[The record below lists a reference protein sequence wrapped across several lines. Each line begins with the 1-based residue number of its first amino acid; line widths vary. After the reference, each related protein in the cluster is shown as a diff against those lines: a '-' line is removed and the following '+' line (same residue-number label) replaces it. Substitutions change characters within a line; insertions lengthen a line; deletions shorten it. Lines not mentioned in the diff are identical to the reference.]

1 VSLAASLNNFSFSPG
16 HNGAFA
22 ADAAG
27 AFHPMWIDNRTGVYQ
42 VWTATVTVKGLVAR
56 NGGADL
62 GELADLSSRVSL
74 QVVTTSYDRQS
85 NRLTFHTRLKNTT
98 RADTLRAPL
107 KARVIE
113 LSSEVAKTV
122 EVVNADNQVR
132 GTGAVLDFTPLLKN
146 AMLLPDSL
154 SAPKDIVFQLTGLQP
169 FRTGTDLH
177 LGFVNMEAKMLG
189 PATRAAPRT
198 RATNNGNP

>member
-1 VSLAASLNNFSFSPG
+1 
-16 HNGAFA
+16 NGAFA

-42 VWTATVTVKGLVAR
+42 VWTATVNVKGLVAR
-56 NGGADL
+56 NGGGDL
-62 GELADLSSRVSL
+62 GDLADLSNRVSP
-74 QVVTTSYDRQS
+74 QVVRTSYDRQS

-107 KARVIE
+107 KARVIQ

-122 EVVNADNQVR
+122 EVANSDNQIR
-132 GTGAVLDFTPLLKN
+132 GVGAVLDFTPLLN
-146 AMLLPDSL
+146 NGVLLPDSL
-154 SAPKDIVFQLTGLQP
+154 SAQKDIVFQLNGLQP

-177 LGFVNMEAKMLG
+177 LGFVNMEAKILG
-189 PATRAAPRT
+189 PATREESSR
-198 RATNNGNP
+198 